1 MDASQI
7 AVLHLVS
14 AALFDVELDQ
24 TKLKDVEWPKVFS
37 LACSHG
43 VAAICFDALERLP
56 NPLRPERMLLLQWM
70 GVVNKVENDFLE
82 KKRVLD
88 EVVQHMERSG
98 ICVYLLKGQSL
109 SRYYPNP
116 LRRVSSDLDIY
127 LGKDFEEGNSLLESI
142 GARRV
147 EAYHRHVSYVYNG
160 VAIENH
166 CMLSDTKGRKDHV
179 KLEKKL
185 VEIAGDEMNGRSG
198 LVYPSNRFST
208 LFVSW
213 HNESHF
219 MFEGL
224 TLRHLCDWALL
235 LRCGFQDVDMEEFLQ
250 IKRSSSFGKLID
262 VLTAIVIRYF
272 EVPVESLPIA
282 LVESAQQIPTKLS
295 EKVMNDVLSASEDS
309 MINRHRSPIKIKI
322 DLARKI
328 LKDKWKFNEVFE
340 MSVWKVLIPKVLSS
354 FEG

>member
-7 AVLHLVS
+7 AILHLVS
-14 AALFDVELDQ
+14 AALFDAELDQ
-24 TKLKDVEWPKVFS
+24 TKLNNVEWPKVFS

-56 NPLRPERMLLLQWM
+56 NPLRPERPLLLQWM
-70 GVVNKVENDFLE
+70 GVVNQIENSALE
-82 KKRVLD
+82 KKKVLD
-88 EVVQHMERSG
+88 EVVQHMERSSL
-98 ICVYLLKGQSL
+98 CVYLLKGQSL

-116 LRRVSSDLDIY
+116 LHRVSTDLDIY
-127 LGKDFEEGNSLLESI
+127 LGKDFEEGNRILESI
-142 GARRV
+142 GAKRI
-147 EAYHRHVSYVYNG
+147 EAYHRHVSFVYNG

-166 CMLSDTKGRKDHV
+166 CMLSDTKGRKDNIR
-179 KLEKKL
+179 LEEKL
-185 VEIAGDEMNGRSG
+185 VEIAATEINGKCG

-272 EVPVESLPIA
+272 EVPVESLPEA
-282 LVESAQQIPTKLS
+282 LVESAQRIPAELS
-295 EKVMNDVLSASEDS
+295 EKVMSDILNASED
-309 MINRHRSPIKIKI
+309 NLVKKHRSPIKIKI

-340 MSVWKVLIPKVLSS
+340 MSVWKVLLSKFFSS

>member
-7 AVLHLVS
+7 AVLHLV
-14 AALFDVELDQ
+14 AVALFDVELDQ
-24 TKLKDVEWPKVFS
+24 ARLNNVEWTRVFS
-37 LACSHG
+37 IACSHG

-56 NPLRPERMLLLQWM
+56 KELRPERPLLLQWM
-70 GVVNKVENDFLE
+70 GVVNQIENSALE

-98 ICVYLLKGQSL
+98 ICVYLLKGLSL

-127 LGKDFEEGNSLLESI
+127 LGKDFEEGNSILSSL

-147 EAYHRHVSYVYNG
+147 EAYHRHVSFVYNG

-185 VEIAGDEMNGRSG
+185 VEIAGVEMNDKCG

-224 TLRHLCDWALL
+224 TLRHLCDWAVL
-235 LRCGFQDVDMEEFLQ
+235 LREGFKDVDMEEFLQ
-250 IKRSSSFGKLID
+250 IKGSSSFGKLTD
-262 VLTAIVIRYF
+262 VLTAIVIRNF
-272 EVPVESLPIA
+272 EVPVESLPEA
-282 LVESAQQIPTKLS
+282 LVESAQRIPSELS
-295 EKVMNDVLSASEDS
+295 DKVMNDVLCASEDS

-322 DLARKI
+322 DLAQKI